1 MGISD
6 TYHALVALIKNLQQT
21 IAELVK
27 ENAALKARIDELEH
41 PKNSTNSSVPPS
53 KDENRAKK
61 NQSLRK
67 KSGKK
72 TGGQLGHKGHTQNG

>member
-1 MGISD
+1 MDKAD
-6 TYHALVALIKNLQQT
+6 TSYHSLVALIENLQQT
-21 IAELVK
+21 VKDLQQIVAELVT
-27 ENAALKARIDELEH
+27 ENTALKARIHELEH
-41 PKNSTNSSVPPS
+41 PKNSNNSSVPPS

-72 TGGQLGHKGHTQNG
+72 T